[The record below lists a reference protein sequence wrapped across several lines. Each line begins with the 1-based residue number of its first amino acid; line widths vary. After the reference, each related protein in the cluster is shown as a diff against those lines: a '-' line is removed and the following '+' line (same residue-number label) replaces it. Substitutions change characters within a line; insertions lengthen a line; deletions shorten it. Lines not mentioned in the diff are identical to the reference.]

1 MSKIQRCPLC
11 GESGTLLIY
20 RCKHCGM
27 IFCGKHWEGF
37 YCPWCNGSKYDSATL
52 MIERIQ

>member
-1 MSKIQRCPLC
+1 MSKIQKCPLC
-11 GESGTLLIY
+11 GEAGTLLIY